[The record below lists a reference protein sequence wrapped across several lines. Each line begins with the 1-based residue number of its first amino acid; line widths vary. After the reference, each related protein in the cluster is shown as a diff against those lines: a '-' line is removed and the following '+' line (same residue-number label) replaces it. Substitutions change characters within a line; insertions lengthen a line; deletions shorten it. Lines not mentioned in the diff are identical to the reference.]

1 MTPRLKSLLTLLAVL
16 AVVGLWSL
24 ESAREAPRERPS
36 FAPLQPAPR
45 FPPPPVLTP
54 PVIPFGVKGVRRVLK
69 AGLTHRY
76 RFDLDTR
83 TAEQLPGAEAGR
95 TWRHSGWS
103 GEVAVA
109 YAGTE
114 GGQHF
119 FVAWVKPSWVEDAE
133 PLVEGALRDFRASFE
148 RPVYVT
154 QDERGRVV
162 AVHFELSV
170 GARAR
175 GFMRRLVAATQFVAE
190 EGRAWTT
197 EEEDTTGDFEAEY
210 RAGGSAH
217 TYVKT
222 KRRYLRTTLPVWAP
236 SGPRGPGLVVP
247 RPRGHWDFTLDADG
261 LVREVTGSDVVESGG
276 GATGLPLV
284 RAETRVAMTHLG
296 SDERAVSTLKDFH
309 AARLSAEVLSAQETS
324 RPAAMV
330 LERDRGRVGSATLEV
345 LLHALEHEER
355 EQERQEARER
365 LVAML
370 RLAPS
375 KAERAARGM
384 RQGKVGEQLAREVVA
399 ALASAGTPEA
409 QRELA
414 RLLDGPP
421 LRTAKPLA
429 EVVTAAGKVEQPSPE
444 LIQALARAVT
454 KTEPPSSPEL
464 AHALAQAMT
473 TTAGRVERPSFE
485 LARALSRAVGTTT
498 EPELRNAVGLAF
510 GTVARSLERTEPAR
524 AAELL
529 DGLIRRCEARR
540 LDARECLHVL
550 ARTGSSRGEDYA
562 RKSLANTSPEVRA
575 AATRALGAM
584 KGASVEALLDEVL
597 LTDKDAGVREQAAG
611 VISQRVSGPHLRTV
625 AQCLRTEP
633 EPRVRAELVRMLG
646 QVLTV
651 EPLAPELLRDVA
663 ARDDS
668 EDIRRLA
675 SSLLAKQ

>member
-1 MTPRLKSLLTLLAVL
+1 MTPRLKGLLTLLAVL
-16 AVVGLWSL
+16 AVAGLWSL
-24 ESAREAPRERPS
+24 ESARDAPRARPS
-36 FAPLQPAPR
+36 LAPLQPAPR

-54 PVIPFGVKGVRRVLK
+54 SVIPFGVKGVRRVLK
-69 AGLTHRY
+69 TGLTHRY

-119 FVAWVKPSWVEDAE
+119 FVARVKPTWVEDAE
-133 PLVEGALRDFRASFE
+133 PLVEGALRDFRADFE
-148 RPVYVT
+148 PPVYVT

-162 AVHFELSV
+162 AVHFDPSV

-190 EGRAWTT
+190 EGRAWTA

-222 KRRYLRTTLPVWAP
+222 KRRYLRTAVPVWAP

-247 RPRGHWDFTLDADG
+247 RPRGHWDFTLDAEG

-284 RAETRVAMTHLG
+284 RMETRVAMTHLG
-296 SDERAVSTLKDFH
+296 SEQRAAGTLKDFH
-309 AARLSAEVLSAQETS
+309 AARWNAEVLSAPETS
-324 RPAAMV
+324 RPFPADEGGV
-330 LERDRGRVGSATLEV
+330 
-345 LLHALEHEER
+345 
-355 EQERQEARER
+355 
-365 LVAML
+365 
-370 RLAPS
+370 
-375 KAERAARGM
+375 
-384 RQGKVGEQLAREVVA
+384 
-399 ALASAGTPEA
+399 
-409 QRELA
+409 
-414 RLLDGPP
+414 
-421 LRTAKPLA
+421 
-429 EVVTAAGKVEQPSPE
+429 
-444 LIQALARAVT
+444 
-454 KTEPPSSPEL
+454 EPPSSKLIQMLARALAKREPLSPEL
-464 AHALAQAMT
+464 THALARDLTA
-473 TTAGRVERPSFE
+473 TAGRVERPSLE
-485 LARALSRAVGTTT
+485 LARALAQAVGMTT
-498 EPELRNAVGLAF
+498 EPALKSAVGQAF
-510 GTVARSLERTEPAR
+510 GAVARGLERTEPAR

-529 DGLIRRCEARR
+529 DGLLRRCEASR

-550 ARTGSSRGEDYA
+550 AHTGSSRGEGYA

-575 AATRALGAM
+575 AAARALGAM

-597 LTDKDAGVREQAAG
+597 LTDKDTAVREQAAA
-611 VISQRVSGPHLRTV
+611 VISQRVLGPHLRTV

-668 EDIRRLA
+668 EDLRRLA
-675 SSLLAKQ
+675 SSLLEKQ

>member
-1 MTPRLKSLLTLLAVL
+1 MTPRLKSLLTLLALL

-24 ESAREAPRERPS
+24 ESARDVPRAKLS
-36 FAPLQPAPR
+36 LAPLQPAPR
-45 FPPPPVLTP
+45 FPSPPVLTP

-119 FVAWVKPSWVEDAE
+119 FVARVRPTWVEDVE
-133 PLVEGALRDFRASFE
+133 PLVEGSLRDFRADFE

-162 AVHFELSV
+162 AVHFDLSV

-175 GFMRRLVAATQFVAE
+175 SFMRRLVAATQFVAE

-222 KRRYLRTTLPVWAP
+222 KRRYLRTAVPVWAP

-276 GATGLPLV
+276 GETGLPLV
-284 RAETRVAMTHLG
+284 RMETRVAMTHLG
-296 SDERAVSTLKDFH
+296 SEQRAASTLKDFH
-309 AARLSAEVLSAQETS
+309 AARWSAEVLSAPETS
-324 RPAAMV
+324 RPVPPVMTAGGVEPPSSKLIQMLA
-330 LERDRGRVGSATLEV
+330 R
-345 LLHALEHEER
+345 ALETR
-355 EQERQEARER
+355 E
-365 LVAML
+365 
-370 RLAPS
+370 P
-375 KAERAARGM
+375 
-384 RQGKVGEQLAREVVA
+384 
-399 ALASAGTPEA
+399 
-409 QRELA
+409 
-414 RLLDGPP
+414 
-421 LRTAKPLA
+421 
-429 EVVTAAGKVEQPSPE
+429 PSPE
-444 LIQALARAVT
+444 LTHALARDLT
-454 KTEPPSSPEL
+454 S
-464 AHALAQAMT
+464 
-473 TTAGRVERPSFE
+473 TAGRVERPSIE
-485 LARALSRAVGTTT
+485 LVRALARAVGMTT
-498 EPELRNAVGLAF
+498 EPALKDAVGRAF
-510 GTVARSLERTEPAR
+510 GTVARGLERTEPAR
-524 AAELL
+524 AAELV
-529 DGLIRRCEARR
+529 DGLIRRCEASR

-550 ARTGSSRGEDYA
+550 AQTGSSRGEGYA

-575 AATRALGAM
+575 AAIQALGAM

-597 LTDKDAGVREQAAG
+597 LTDKDSAVREQAAV
-611 VISQRVSGPHLRTV
+611 VISRRVSGPHLRTV

-668 EDIRRLA
+668 EELRRLA
-675 SSLLAKQ
+675 SSLLEKQ